1 MTLETY
7 GYKMAGIKRAAGVLK
22 ELAEVY
28 FIHDD
33 AEIFYNPKR
42 GEVYA
47 VYHCPQC
54 GIAPI
59 WNRAPAGFERV
70 IDTTHKMSMQE
81 IADEIAEYMKRRGAE
96 I

>member
-1 MTLETY
+1 
-7 GYKMAGIKRAAGVLK
+7 MAGIKKAAGVLK
-22 ELAEVY
+22 ELAQVY
-28 FIHDD
+28 FINDD

-47 VYHCPQC
+47 VYHCPQY

-59 WNRAPAGFERV
+59 WGKAPAGFERV
-70 IDTTHKMSMQE
+70 IDTAHKMAMQE